1 MKLLFLIFVSA
12 AAFLTSGCATTEVT
26 PTGVKVITQSEYE
39 RILEKNSQSSR
50 RYQGFYNTL
59 QVEATILNSTMTQAQ
74 LEQNARL
81 FLWNRE
87 KMDEETKKAKE
98 RNDKQTDVFLSFYT
112 PERKNDNLNKT
123 QSNWKIFLDV
133 DGKRYDGKVTK
144 IKSILSE
151 VQGLYPYHNRFS
163 TPYTVT
169 FPVPVKTIEGTP
181 IRFTVTGSVDFVVL
195 DYQPTTVK

>member
-1 MKLLFLIFVSA
+1 MKFLFPILVSA
-12 AAFLTSGCATTEVT
+12 AVIFTTGCATTEVT
-26 PTGVKVITQSEYE
+26 PTGVSVITQSEYE
-39 RILEKNSQSSR
+39 RILEKYTESSR

-59 QVEATILNSTMTQAQ
+59 QVEATLLNTPMTKAQ

-87 KMDEETKKAKE
+87 KMDEETKKAQD
-98 RNDKQTDVFLSFYT
+98 RNEKQTDVFLSFYT
-112 PERKNDNLNKT
+112 PERKNDNLNKS
-123 QSNWKIFLDV
+123 QSNWKVFLDV

-169 FPVPVKTIEGTP
+169 FPVPVKVIEGKP

-195 DYQPTTVK
+195 DYQPATLQ